1 MLQDLADV
9 RRHYGTAA
17 MLRTAASRAA
27 KKLLRLEVSE
37 MVWLDA
43 DRLPPSIVA
52 DPNFTF
58 RFLTIDEIDELAGE
72 AGLRTSDGI
81 RFPRGR
87 GIGPVFCR
95 MAPDGRVAH
104 YGWYALGSI
113 EGEHHMGVPMSF
125 PDDVAYMYNAFTHP
139 DFRGRRL
146 HGTAMALAL
155 RSLADRGITKLLSTV
170 EWTNYASLRS
180 FERLGFEQIRAPLD
194 ARGQQ
199 LPLGH
204 ELQSGAIA
212 GNSLWPRG
220 TRVTPRLREEIDAAA
235 VAGV

>member
-9 RRHYGTAA
+9 RRNFGTAA
-17 MLRTAASRAA
+17 MLRTVVSRAS
-27 KKLLRLEVSE
+27 KKLLRLEASE
-37 MVWLDA
+37 TVWLDA

-58 RFLTIDEIDELAGE
+58 RFLTIDEIDQLAGE
-72 AGLRTSDGI
+72 EAYELAPEFVSRVAEGMDVCFAALT
-81 RFPRGR
+81 
-87 GIGPVFCR
+87 
-95 MAPDGRVAH
+95 PDGRVAH

-139 DFRGRRL
+139 EFRGRRL

-155 RSLADRGITKLLSTV
+155 KSLADRGITKLLSTV

-180 FERLGFEQIRAPLD
+180 FERLGFERFGRRWTLGGGNCRWGTNSKAARLRGIRFGREAL
-194 ARGQQ
+194 
-199 LPLGH
+199 
-204 ELQSGAIA
+204 
-212 GNSLWPRG
+212 
-220 TRVTPRLREEIDAAA
+220 VTPRSREGIHAAA
-235 VAGV
+235 AAGV

>member
-1 MLQDLADV
+1 MLQDLADA

-27 KKLLRLEVSE
+27 KKLFRLEASE

-72 AGLRTSDGI
+72 AAYELAPEFVSRAAEGMDLCFAALT
-81 RFPRGR
+81 
-87 GIGPVFCR
+87 
-95 MAPDGRVAH
+95 PDGRVAH

-125 PDDVAYMYNAFTHP
+125 PDDVAYMYNAFT
-139 DFRGRRL
+139 R
-146 HGTAMALAL
+146 
-155 RSLADRGITKLLSTV
+155 
-170 EWTNYASLRS
+170 RS
-180 FERLGFEQIRAPLD
+180 FAD
-194 ARGQQ
+194 AGCTE
-199 LPLGH
+199 PPW
-204 ELQSGAIA
+204 
-212 GNSLWPRG
+212 LWR
-220 TRVTPRLREEIDAAA
+220 
-235 VAGV
+235 